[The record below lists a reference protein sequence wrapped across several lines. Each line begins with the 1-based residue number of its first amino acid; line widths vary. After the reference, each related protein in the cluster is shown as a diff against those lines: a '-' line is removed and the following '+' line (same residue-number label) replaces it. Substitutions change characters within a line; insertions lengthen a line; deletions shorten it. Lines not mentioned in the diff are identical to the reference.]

1 MKLTIENIGK
11 IEHADIEV
19 NGVTVITG
27 YNGTG
32 KSSVCKALYAVMD
45 AYSGMERKVFLQRRS
60 SMISSAYEWQR
71 RVSERTDVDEDMLDS
86 LTEEIIDRIY
96 DLREINVSSIEKAQ
110 LLEFQNEEW
119 ADELSDELEGLM
131 GDFLEIAY
139 RDRDEY
145 VRFIVVQN
153 VKNIFS
159 NQIGHVNIKG
169 ISNITLSEKNKMCSI
184 SFEDGELVK
193 NEYTKAVFKQPIYI
207 EPESALDNCD
217 NIGRRAYMNRRQEPV
232 WSFLF
237 AEKRSGDGVTL
248 EQYQERE
255 KNTKLVKGI
264 LEDVT
269 KGQLVKTQNNSLLY
283 EEKGLS
289 QNIVCKNIASG
300 LKPFLMIQRM
310 VENGSLEKG
319 RLLIIDEPEV
329 NLHPAWQLKFAK
341 VLVLLNK
348 EMDIQ
353 ILISTHSPYFLRAV
367 DYYMEEQQNSEN
379 GRYYLTKETKNNRYM
394 LENVTEDKE
403 QIYKTMYEPL
413 EEIN

>member
-11 IEHADIEV
+11 IENADIEV

-60 SMISSAYEWQR
+60 SMVSSAYEWMR
-71 RVSERTDVDEDMLDS
+71 RVSEKTDFDEEILDS
-86 LTEEIIDRIY
+86 LVDEIVERIY
-96 DLREINVSSIEKAQ
+96 DLREINGSSIVKAQ
-110 LLEFQNEEW
+110 LLEFRNEKW
-119 ADELSDELEGLM
+119 VDELSDELEALM
-131 GDFLEIAY
+131 GDFLEIAS

-193 NEYTKAVFKQPIYI
+193 NEYVKAVFKEPIYI
-207 EPESALDNCD
+207 EPESALDNCEGM
-217 NIGRRAYMNRRQEPV
+217 GRRAYINRNPEPI

-237 AEKRSGDGVTL
+237 ADRRPGEVVTL

-269 KGQLVKTQNNSLLY
+269 RGQLIKTQNSSLLY

-367 DYYMEEQQNSEN
+367 DYYMEEQQNLDN
-379 GRYYLTKETKNNRYM
+379 GHYYLTKETKNNRYT
-394 LENVTEDKE
+394 LEEVTEDKE